1 MPSFRHSEECEA
13 RRENLINN
21 NYKNKTQNNMKKTL
35 YPATYESPQAEV
47 MVLETE
53 GAILQ
58 GSYLEGVGHNSF
70 TEGDDILV

>member
-1 MPSFRHSEECEA
+1 
-13 RRENLINN
+13 
-21 NYKNKTQNNMKKTL
+21 MKKTL